1 MIWTMRMLA
10 LPPVAAARA
19 RRLVVRIR
27 RRDRQ
32 RQRHHSCYRHKEA
45 CTFTGGPIGRSP
57 GAVGRHVLRDVH
69 LTVEPGTIT
78 GLLGRAEPQMT
89 VVLNWFEEL
98 QARVPVR

>member
-1 MIWTMRMLA
+1 
-10 LPPVAAARA
+10 
-19 RRLVVRIR
+19 
-27 RRDRQ
+27 
-32 RQRHHSCYRHKEA
+32 
-45 CTFTGGPIGRSP
+45 
-57 GAVGRHVLRDVH
+57 VLRDVH